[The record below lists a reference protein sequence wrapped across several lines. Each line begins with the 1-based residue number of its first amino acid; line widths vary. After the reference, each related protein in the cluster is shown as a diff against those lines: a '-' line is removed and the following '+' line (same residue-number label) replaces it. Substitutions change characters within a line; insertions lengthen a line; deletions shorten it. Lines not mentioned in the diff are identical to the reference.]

1 VLPDLIHISRS
12 DVLALDISPAEMR
25 AAVREVFED
34 LATGQCRFQP
44 KSQLEMGVG
53 HVFQTMAAASYRW
66 SVAMMKWVTVV
77 PAAPDA
83 ALPAISAVICLNDLA
98 TGHPL
103 AMMDG
108 EIITLQRTAAI
119 SALSAEYLSPQEPKV
134 LALVG
139 CGAQARSHLDA
150 FMDLFPTINRVICY
164 SRSRRSAETL
174 AVTVRDR
181 GLKAGVVDNPAE
193 LVPVADVIVSMI
205 PASSELRPFLD
216 ATKMKPEALAV
227 MVDLGRSWL
236 PKSLSA
242 FDLIGTDSLEQMRHP
257 VDATGKAVTSAQ
269 IGFDLLTG
277 PSKVGGRK
285 AFCFRGNSAAD
296 LAAARLVHDLARA
309 RGLGAQLTR

>member
-1 VLPDLIHISRS
+1 MLPDLIHISRS
-12 DVLALDISPAEMR
+12 DILALNISPAAMR
-25 AAVREVFED
+25 AAVREIFED
-34 LATGQCRFQP
+34 LSSGQCRFQP

-77 PAAPDA
+77 PATPDA

-119 SALSAEYLSPQEPKV
+119 SALSAEYLSPPVPKI

-139 CGAQARSHLDA
+139 CGAQARSHLETFA
-150 FMDLFPTINRVICY
+150 GLFPTIDRVICY
-164 SRSRRSAETL
+164 SRSQRSAETL
-174 AVTVRDR
+174 ATIARDR
-181 GLKAGVVDNPAE
+181 GLKADVVDDPAD
-193 LVPVADVIVSMI
+193 LVPVADVIISMI
-205 PASSELRPFLD
+205 PASSELRPVLD

-227 MVDLGRSWL
+227 LVDLGRSWL
-236 PKSLSA
+236 PESLSA
-242 FDLIGTDSLEQMRHP
+242 FDLIGTDSLEQMRYP
-257 VDATGKAVTSAQ
+257 IDATGKAVTSAE
-269 IGFDLLTG
+269 IGFDLLMV
-277 PSKVGGRK
+277 PPKARGRK
-285 AFCFRGNSAAD
+285 AFCFRGSSAAD

-309 RGLGAQLTR
+309 RGLGTRLTR

>member
-1 VLPDLIHISRS
+1 MLPDLIHISRS
-12 DVLALDISPAEMR
+12 DVLALDISAAEMR
-25 AAVREVFED
+25 SAVREVFED

-119 SALSAEYLSPQEPKV
+119 SALSAEYLSPPEAKV

-139 CGAQARSHLDA
+139 CGAQARSHLEA
-150 FMDLFPTINRVICY
+150 FTDLCPTIGRVICY
-164 SRSRRSAETL
+164 SRSRRSAEAL
-174 AVTVRDR
+174 AAIARDR
-181 GLKAGVVDNPAE
+181 GLEADVVDDPAE

-236 PKSLSA
+236 PDSLSA
-242 FDLIGTDSLEQMRHP
+242 FDLIGTDSLEQMQHP

-277 PSKVGGRK
+277 PSKVSGRK

-309 RGLGAQLTR
+309 RGLGTRLSR